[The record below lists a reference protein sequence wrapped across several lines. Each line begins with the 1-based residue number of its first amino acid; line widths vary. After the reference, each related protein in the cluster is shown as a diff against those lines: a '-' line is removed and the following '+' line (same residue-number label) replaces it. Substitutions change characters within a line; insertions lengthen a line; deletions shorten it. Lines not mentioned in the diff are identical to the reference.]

1 MLKITWLPAQASTD
15 AAQSFPHIEAQFQG
29 WVHQCPS
36 PQQQIREHGAN
47 EGVLTVTLSLS
58 QGLSI
63 ALPPSSSKSTKS
75 ILKDGNH
82 NAVLTSFLVW
92 TYRGKEKAKVTA
104 VYCANQTRMQSIRPQ
119 MLFIGWRVP
128 SWDRFYCCCTVV
140 RQPPLVHSYFKLW
153 IANM

>member
-36 PQQQIREHGAN
+36 PQEQIWEHGAS

-104 VYCANQTRMQSIRPQ
+104 VYCANQTRKQCIRPQ
-119 MLFIGWRVP
+119 MLFIGSRVP
-128 SWDRFYCCCTVV
+128 SWGRFIAAAQLCGNS
-140 RQPPLVHSYFKLW
+140 PL
-153 IANM
+153 